1 MKEVT
6 QVHWV
11 LLVTAVLLDQLD
23 SQVNLGLL
31 VQVAQL
37 DHLALEETQAP
48 LVAQEALERPANKVT
63 EGKEGPLVQQVQV
76 DPLAQGVILAQ
87 LELQEL
93 LGHQG
98 NQEALANLDQLDQL
112 D

>member
-1 MKEVT
+1 MLQGHQDHQDHLDHLGQWVQWVQQVKEVT

-48 LVAQEALERPANKVT
+48 LVAQVNEKYVN
-63 EGKEGPLVQQVQV
+63 
-76 DPLAQGVILAQ
+76 
-87 LELQEL
+87 
-93 LGHQG
+93 
-98 NQEALANLDQLDQL
+98 
-112 D
+112 